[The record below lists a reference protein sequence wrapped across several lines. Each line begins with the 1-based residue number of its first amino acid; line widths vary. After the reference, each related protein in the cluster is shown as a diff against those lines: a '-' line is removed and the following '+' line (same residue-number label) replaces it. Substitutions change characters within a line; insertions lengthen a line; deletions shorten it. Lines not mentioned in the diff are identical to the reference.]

1 MHAASELVFSGWLY
15 LDISIF
21 EASAGSRAIVTGP
34 LAIQKALV
42 HFIVINNYDSRTNVL
57 EKTN

>member
-1 MHAASELVFSGWLY
+1 MHADSELVFSGWLY

-34 LAIQKALV
+34 LAIQKTILNALV
-42 HFIVINNYDSRTNVL
+42 HFIVINYYDSRTTVL
-57 EKTN
+57 